1 MQMSIR
7 KTSKTV
13 RDLRDRGYVKWSH
26 DGNGTDGTYV
36 TITDAGAKQ
45 LHDQETIIKDFYGN
59 VINKFGKENMINLLI
74 LMKELDTVM
83 ESEIEEMQ
91 VVKNDDESDENE

>member
-1 MQMSIR
+1 MMEM
-7 KTSKTV
+7 V
-13 RDLRDRGYVKWSH
+13 
-26 DGNGTDGTYV
+26 TDGTYV

-45 LHDQETIIKDFYGN
+45 LHAQETIIKDFYGN

>member
-1 MQMSIR
+1 MRNSFMSR
-7 KTSKTV
+7 KRS
-13 RDLRDRGYVKWSH
+13 LR
-26 DGNGTDGTYV
+26 T
-36 TITDAGAKQ
+36 
-45 LHDQETIIKDFYGN
+45 

>member
-1 MQMSIR
+1 
-7 KTSKTV
+7 
-13 RDLRDRGYVKWSH
+13 
-26 DGNGTDGTYV
+26 
-36 TITDAGAKQ
+36 
-45 LHDQETIIKDFYGN
+45 
-59 VINKFGKENMINLLI
+59 MINLLI